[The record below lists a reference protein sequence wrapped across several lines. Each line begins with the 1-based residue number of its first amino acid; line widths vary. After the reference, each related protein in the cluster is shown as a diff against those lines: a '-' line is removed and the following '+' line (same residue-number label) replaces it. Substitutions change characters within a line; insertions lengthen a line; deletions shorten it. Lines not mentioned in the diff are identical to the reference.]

1 MAISSDHHPARKR
14 VVLEHNLV
22 NDSATWTP
30 KTNAVLGR
38 HALQEV
44 VHLAVVVNG
53 DAEIN
58 LCSYL
63 GQNQVIA
70 MNR

>member
-1 MAISSDHHPARKR
+1 MAVSSDHHPTRKR

-30 KTNAVLGR
+30 KTNAVLSR

-44 VHLAVVVNG
+44 VHLAVVVNRY
-53 DAEIN
+53 AEVD
-58 LCSYL
+58 LCPYL
-63 GQNQVIA
+63 GQN
-70 MNR
+70 